1 MAAEKPAKGE
11 PALMK
16 DLFFDPPEATGG
28 KWKCKLCE
36 GALTWRGSN
45 SGYSAFV
52 QHMKGSHS
60 STWRRDLDE
69 LKSNN
74 ARNGNLDFYVRRTV
88 SDKAIN
94 LFNWI
99 DWVVFEDLPFSA
111 VENPRMRKYSSLQ
124 PITTDTLMKYMEL
137 LNQRVLGK
145 LKDYV
150 PDSNV
155 YLKFDSWSCDDE
167 HYTAV
172 NLSWSAGK
180 GKREKC
186 TLCCGV
192 FDLPEDMEMVEN
204 VEDDEEDSADDE
216 NHETIT
222 FSAED
227 YGDYILNE
235 LDNIGK
241 SKSCIHVVGADNASV
256 CRRLARLMN
265 VPFNGCRSHRLSLAA
280 KRLFFMGDHDER
292 PIHRALIK
300 SRRLMVKLSQLKNA
314 SLLKTKT
321 PLKAVLWNET
331 RWSSTFNMLERLLV
345 LRPHIESINWPSGK
359 RKRDGT
365 CLPSVRD
372 FIPTD
377 EEFDLIREL
386 MEKLRKVE
394 SVSKALQR
402 EVGDGGELDLFQ
414 SRKLFTRLIGD
425 IPEMASHLAPK
436 ADIVESPHFE
446 AAVEKV
452 QGGKERE
459 LTSLEKNALR
469 PFLRNPAAYDDELN
483 DEAEVGYA
491 DSILEHAEAERI
503 VASSR
508 YCDLSHITSTNNDL
522 ERLFSRA
529 KIVMRPHRKSMKPW
543 RLEMLLFLRMNKHL
557 WDVHDV
563 HACLKGEE
571 AAAVAEARD
580 SSSPSTS
587 TLSSASVSSNT
598 NA

>member
-1 MAAEKPAKGE
+1 M
-11 PALMK
+11 
-16 DLFFDPPEATGG
+16 
-28 KWKCKLCE
+28 
-36 GALTWRGSN
+36 
-45 SGYSAFV
+45 
-52 QHMKGSHS
+52 
-60 STWRRDLDE
+60 
-69 LKSNN
+69 
-74 ARNGNLDFYVRRTV
+74 
-88 SDKAIN
+88 
-94 LFNWI
+94 
-99 DWVVFEDLPFSA
+99 
-111 VENPRMRKYSSLQ
+111 
-124 PITTDTLMKYMEL
+124 
-137 LNQRVLGK
+137 
-145 LKDYV
+145 
-150 PDSNV
+150 
-155 YLKFDSWSCDDE
+155 
-167 HYTAV
+167 
-172 NLSWSAGK
+172 
-180 GKREKC
+180 
-186 TLCCGV
+186 
-192 FDLPEDMEMVEN
+192 
-204 VEDDEEDSADDE
+204 
-216 NHETIT
+216 
-222 FSAED
+222 
-227 YGDYILNE
+227 
-235 LDNIGK
+235 
-241 SKSCIHVVGADNASV
+241 
-256 CRRLARLMN
+256 
-265 VPFNGCRSHRLSLAA
+265 
-280 KRLFFMGDHDER
+280 
-292 PIHRALIK
+292 
-300 SRRLMVKLSQLKNA
+300 
-314 SLLKTKT
+314 
-321 PLKAVLWNET
+321 
-331 RWSSTFNMLERLLV
+331 

-469 PFLRNPAAYDDELN
+469 PFLRNPAAFDD
-483 DEAEVGYA
+483 
-491 DSILEHAEAERI
+491 
-503 VASSR
+503 
-508 YCDLSHITSTNNDL
+508 DLSHITSTNNDL

-529 KIVMRPHRKSMKPW
+529 KIVMCPHRKSMKPW

-587 TLSSASVSSNT
+587 TLSSASVSSDT